1 MIENISK
8 TPFSKKPFDV
18 AQIRAEFPILARE
31 VNGQPLVY
39 LDSGASAQKPKSVID
54 RVSRYYS
61 EEHANIHRGVHHLSQ
76 EATQAY
82 EDARETVRRFINA
95 AHSHEV
101 LFTKGTTDS
110 INLVA
115 SSFGRKFLNS
125 GDEMIISAMEHHSN
139 IVPWQ
144 MICEERGATIKVIPV
159 NEAGELDMTAY
170 GGLLNEKTKLVA
182 TVHVSNTLGTINPV
196 ERIIQLAHARSI
208 PVLLDGA
215 QAVPHMHVDVQ
226 ALDVDFYA
234 FSGHK
239 LFGPTGVGILYGK
252 EDILNR
258 MPPYQG
264 GGDMIEKVTFEKTTY
279 NTLPHKFEAGTPN
292 IVGGIGLG
300 AAIEYIEQYDEKEI
314 AAHEHDLLVYA
325 TEELLKIDG
334 VKLVGTAKNKASV
347 ISFNLEGAHPFD
359 VGTLLDQL
367 GIAVR
372 TGHHC
377 TQPLMDLY
385 NIPGTARASFALYN
399 NREDVDKLVA
409 GVKKA
414 ASMLL

>member
-1 MIENISK
+1 MTS
-8 TPFSKKPFDV
+8 SSAASFDV
-18 AQIRAEFPILARE
+18 EQIREQFPILQRQ

-39 LDSGASAQKPKSVID
+39 LDSGASAQKPQSVID
-54 RVSRYYS
+54 RISRYYS

-82 EDARETVRRFINA
+82 EDARESVRRFINA
-95 AHSHEV
+95 KHGHEV

-115 SSFGRKFLNS
+115 SSFGRKFLNP

-144 MICEERGATIKVIPV
+144 MICEERGATLKVIPI
-159 NEAGELDMTAY
+159 NRAGELDMAAY
-170 GGLLNEKTKLVA
+170 AALLSDKTRLVA

-196 ERIIQLAHARSI
+196 EHIIKLAHDKNV

-215 QAVPHMHVDVQ
+215 QAVPHMSVDVQ
-226 ALDVDFYA
+226 SLDVDFYA

-239 LFGPTGVGILYGK
+239 IFGPTGVGILYGK
-252 EDILNR
+252 ESILNQ

-264 GGDMIEKVTFEKTTY
+264 GGDMIEKVTFGKTTY

-300 AAIEYIEQYDEKEI
+300 AAIEFLEQYDEAEI
-314 AAHEHDLLVYA
+314 AAHENQILEYA
-325 TEELLKIDG
+325 TAELLKIG
-334 VKLVGTAKNKASV
+334 GLNIVGTAKTKASV
-347 ISFNLEGAHPFD
+347 ISFNLDGAHPFD
-359 VGTLLDQL
+359 VGTILDQL

-377 TQPLMDLY
+377 TQPLMDLFG
-385 NIPGTARASFALYN
+385 IPGTARASFALYN
-399 NREDVDKLVA
+399 NREDVDKLIF
-409 GVKKA
+409 GVRKA